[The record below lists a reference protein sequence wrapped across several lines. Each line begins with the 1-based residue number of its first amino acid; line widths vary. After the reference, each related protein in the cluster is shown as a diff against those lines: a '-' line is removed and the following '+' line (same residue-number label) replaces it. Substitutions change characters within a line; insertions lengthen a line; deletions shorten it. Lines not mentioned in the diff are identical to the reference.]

1 MSKIDKKVKD
11 FIRKYNLHKEPLTR
25 EKMMRIIESQGF
37 KVISFSRRNMQSLC
51 QQLVGVLRLREM
63 ADSRDAFTYV
73 DQEHKIV
80 FLLEGLSDDTAITF
94 LLHEEAHIFL
104 KHLQGEPAVDM
115 ACALFIDSDKDIDVV
130 CETEANCFVM
140 QVKRYLHQSKVSRIS
155 IRVAQY
161 VIPIVLLAAL
171 CMFVVQKNGH
181 DDLPVSIGIEEG
193 AAACYWT
200 DGGEVY
206 HLYKDCTH
214 IIRSIKIYSGTPQ
227 ESMKERCCLDC
238 QYRQMKEKGRFS

>member
-11 FIRKYNLHKEPLTR
+11 FIKKYNLHKESLTR
-25 EKMMRIIESQGF
+25 DKIMRIIESQGF
-37 KVISFSRRNMQSLC
+37 KVILFNRRDVQSLG

-63 ADSRDAFTYV
+63 AACRDAFAYV

-80 FLLEGLSDDTAITF
+80 FLLEGLGDETAITF

-104 KHLQGEPAVDM
+104 KHLQEDTDEYLIRGS
-115 ACALFIDSDKDIDVV
+115 FIDSDKDVDAVS
-130 CETEANCFVM
+130 ETEANCFVM
-140 QVKRYLHQSKVSRIS
+140 QVKQYLRQSKMRRIGVR
-155 IRVAQY
+155 IGQY
-161 VIPIVLLAAL
+161 ALPVLLLAVL
-171 CMFVVQKNGH
+171 CFFVVQKNENH
-181 DDLPVSIGIEEG
+181 FLPASTSIEQG

-214 IIRSIKIYSGTPQ
+214 ILHAVHIYSGSAQ

-238 QYRQMKEKGRFS
+238 QYRKMKEKDGFS

>member
-1 MSKIDKKVKD
+1 MSKIDKRVKD
-11 FIRKYNLHKEPLTR
+11 FIQKYNLHKETLTR
-25 EKMMRIIESQGF
+25 KKMMSIIESQGF
-37 KVISFSRRNMQSLC
+37 KAIPFNRREMQSLH

-63 ADSRDAFTYV
+63 AESRDAFTYV

-94 LLHEEAHIFL
+94 LLHEQAHIFL
-104 KHLQGEPAVDM
+104 KHLQSDADSNA
-115 ACALFIDSDKDIDVV
+115 ACALFVDSDKDVDAI

-140 QVKRYLHQSKVSRIS
+140 QVKRYLHRSKVN
-155 IRVAQY
+155 RVSVRVVQY
-161 VIPIVLLAAL
+161 VLPVLLLTVL
-171 CMFVVQKNGH
+171 CLLIVQKNEH
-181 DDLPVSIGIEEG
+181 NYMPVSIGIDEG
-193 AAACYWT
+193 ITACYWT

-214 IIRSIKIYSGTPQ
+214 ILHSIHVHSGTPQ

-238 QYRQMKEKGRFS
+238 EYREMKEKGGFS